1 MENKNWHISVNIKVE
16 NRTKNDIL
24 IILEKLKVWEE
35 SNQLKDGGVII
46 KENPVYD
53 SFGNLWE

>member
-1 MENKNWHISVNIKVE
+1 MENKSYYIEAVFKIESQ
-16 NRTKNDIL
+16 TKQEVLSFLDEL
-24 IILEKLKVWEE
+24 KRLETSFGV
-35 SNQLKDGGVII
+35 KDGGVII